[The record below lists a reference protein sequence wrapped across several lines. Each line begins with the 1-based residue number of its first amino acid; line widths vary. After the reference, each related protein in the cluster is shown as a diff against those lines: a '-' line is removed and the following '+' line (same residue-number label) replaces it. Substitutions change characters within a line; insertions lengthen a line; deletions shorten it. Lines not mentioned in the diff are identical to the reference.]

1 MDDEKKLNNDEEITE
16 NPVESSIEIEE
27 EPQENQEEIVDVEL
41 SIDYEIE
48 KVDELNE
55 YESMVLASKVEV
67 EIQKYEDILLKG
79 EKEFLSYEELV
90 ELGYNDEEYKRL
102 KKLDKALYKHVNN
115 MNKAGESRGI
125 FSYLPLWV
133 AIVGAITFVFNVY
146 PVNPLLFMHVVV
158 NISEKYENL
167 FSGGAWLAY
176 LMYFIYVGVFY
187 LPLLV
192 GFIIYLIK
200 GIKDKIARKR
210 FYWFIGILLI
220 DIGILIPGLLA
231 FLKMMKGI

>member
-1 MDDEKKLNNDEEITE
+1 MDDEKDLKNEELE
-16 NPVESSIEIEE
+16 NSIEIDE
-27 EPQENQEEIVDVEL
+27 EPAKEDEIVDVEL
-41 SIDYEIE
+41 NIDYDIE

-79 EKEFLSYEELV
+79 EKEFLSFEELV
-90 ELGYNDEEYKRL
+90 ELGYNDEEYHRL

-115 MNKAGESRGI
+115 MNKASESRGL
-125 FSYLPLWV
+125 FSYLPLWL
-133 AIVGAITFVFNVY
+133 AIVGAVAFMFNVY

-158 NISEKYENL
+158 NISEKFENL

-192 GFIIYLIK
+192 GFVIYLIK

-210 FYWFIGILLI
+210 FYWFNGILLI
-220 DIGILIPGLLA
+220 DIGILIPGLIT